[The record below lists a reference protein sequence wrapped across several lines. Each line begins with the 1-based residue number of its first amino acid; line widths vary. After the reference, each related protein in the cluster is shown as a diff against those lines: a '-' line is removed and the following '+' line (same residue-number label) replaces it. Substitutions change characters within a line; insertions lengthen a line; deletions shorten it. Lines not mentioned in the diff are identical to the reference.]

1 MLNKRTLP
9 LSGLRA
15 FECAGR
21 HLHLGRAGEELGV
34 THGAISHQVR
44 ALEAQLGVKLFI
56 RANSRLQLTDAGQR
70 LLTAVGE
77 GFEKILE
84 GAQHL
89 DPDSLAGNLIIAC
102 TQTAGASWMAKH
114 ICDFQAQ
121 YPQIDIHTV
130 EVKPQQRDI
139 PREIDVAICYGKP
152 QAGDR
157 KVEELTTP
165 DIFPVCSPRLVHGK
179 GVVLRP
185 DQLTRFPLIHDT
197 QNSWRRW
204 FDAMQ
209 IAESDDVNAIYFFN
223 TTLSLAAARQAYG
236 IALCNHFEVQEDL
249 REGRLIK
256 LFDQTIPE
264 SQSYYLL
271 TDRSENQSLRAQIFE
286 TWIKEILTSPPTAPK

>member
-44 ALEAQLGVKLFI
+44 ALEAQLGVKLFV
-56 RANSRLQLTDAGQR
+56 RAHSRLQLTDAGHR
-70 LLTAVGE
+70 LLRAVGE
-77 GFEKILE
+77 GFEKMLE
-84 GAQHL
+84 GALHL
-89 DPDSLAGNLIIAC
+89 DPDSSAGNLIIAC

-121 YPQIDIHTV
+121 YPQIDIHIV

-152 QAGDR
+152 HANDR
-157 KVEELTTP
+157 CIEKLTTP
-165 DIFPVCSPRLVHGK
+165 DIFPVCSPRLVHGRG
-179 GVVLRP
+179 GVILP

-204 FDAMQ
+204 FDAMH
-209 IAESDDVNAIYFFN
+209 IAESEDANAIYFFN
-223 TTLSLAAARQAYG
+223 TTLSLAAARQGCG
-236 IALCNHFEVQEDL
+236 IALCNLFEVQEDL

-256 LFDQTIPE
+256 LFEQTIPE

-271 TDRSENQSLRAQIFE
+271 TDRKESQSLRAQIFVG
-286 TWIKEILTSPPTAPK
+286 WLKDALVDSPAVLS

>member
-70 LLTAVGE
+70 LLIAVGE
-77 GFEKILE
+77 GFEKMLE

-89 DPDSLAGNLIIAC
+89 DPDSLAGSLIIAC

-114 ICDFQAQ
+114 ICDFQTQ

-152 QAGDR
+152 QASDR
-157 KVEELTTP
+157 KLEELTTP

-209 IAESDDVNAIYFFN
+209 IAESDDTNAIYFFN
-223 TTLSLAAARQAYG
+223 TTLSLAAARQGYG
-236 IALCNHFEVQEDL
+236 IALCNLFEVQEDL

-256 LFDQTIPE
+256 LFEQTIPE
-264 SQSYYLL
+264 SQGYYLL
-271 TDRSENQSLRAQIFE
+271 TDRKENQSLRAQIFE
-286 TWIKEILTSPPTAPK
+286 GWIKDVLTSNPAVT